1 MFTTLILLDVKFIM
15 WKFPKLIQVGIYWLN
30 LTISIGGQSIMS
42 DLVKALL
49 HFKGSVPGKD
59 LENGW
64 CKMVIAPRN
73 TLE

>member
-1 MFTTLILLDVKFIM
+1 M